1 MKRFII
7 SLWRAIAFLSM
18 FVVLPVMAA
27 PAINLT
33 LGSTGIGLEWDKP
46 LHPRLHVRATASY
59 AQIDRDEESDDVDY
73 DGEITLGGAAL
84 LLDWHPFA
92 GGFRVSTGLA
102 VTALD
107 VELKADAN
115 GEYEIGDHTYTG
127 NPHLDADVDYA
138 PVAPYF
144 GLGWGRAFD
153 ASGWSMTFEL
163 GVLLLGD
170 PSVTLDASGSLS
182 SPDINGGA
190 SIDVSTSAEFQQDL
204 ERERQNLEDD
214 IDDFTLYPVLNLGVS
229 YAF

>member
-1 MKRFII
+1 MK
-7 SLWRAIAFLSM
+7 SSKMLLWRAAAMTLALAA
-18 FVVLPVMAA
+18 LPVMAE
-27 PAINLT
+27 PALNVT
-33 LGSTGIGLEWDKP
+33 LGTTGLGVEWDQP
-46 LHPRLHVRATASY
+46 LHPKLHLRAVASY
-59 AQIDRDEESDDVDY
+59 GQIDRDEESDDIEY
-73 DGEITLGGAAL
+73 DAEVTLGGAAL

-102 VTALD
+102 VSALD
-107 VELKADAN
+107 LSLEANAN

-127 NPHLDADVDYA
+127 NPHLKADVDYA

-144 GLGWGRAFD
+144 GIGWGRAFD

-170 PSVTLDASGSLS
+170 PSVTLDASGRVS
-182 SPDINGGA
+182 SPDVNGGA
-190 SIDVSTSAEFQQDL
+190 SIDVGTSTEFQQDL

-214 IDDFTLYPVLNLGVS
+214 IDDFTFYPVLNLGVS